1 MEKKGSGKMVR
12 SISEASYTSE
22 GSVEVEANKK
32 SMEMDLNLPKKRLVK
47 KMMYDSIKAALFPP
61 PPSTHKYNDRRS

>member
-12 SISEASYTSE
+12 SISEVSYTSE

-32 SMEMDLNLPKKRLVK
+32 SMEMELNLPKKRLVK
-47 KMMYDSIKAALFPP
+47 KMMYDSIKAALLPPPPPP
-61 PPSTHKYNDRRS
+61 PPSPPTH

>member
-22 GSVEVEANKK
+22 GSVEMEANKK

-47 KMMYDSIKAALFPP
+47 KMMYDYIKAALLPP
-61 PPSTHKYNDRRS
+61 PPPPPTH